1 MEKRKANT
9 DVTYCTNKKC
19 KFKNICERN
28 IEHYDFNSK
37 LLYWFGEFNELECE
51 KRRVSD
57 EEMLQR
63 IKNDKNYE
71 VLEIL
76 TKESYMANCYKVGGE
91 DG

>member
-37 LLYWFGEFNELECE
+37 LLYWFGEFDELECE
-51 KRRVSD
+51 KCNSYTFEKIRYGKSIYK
-57 EEMLQR
+57 EFH
-63 IKNDKNYE
+63 K
-71 VLEIL
+71 LE
-76 TKESYMANCYKVGGE
+76 KGE
-91 DG
+91 

>member
-76 TKESYMANCYKVGGE
+76 TKEQMEANQYVVK
-91 DG
+91 

>member
-51 KRRVSD
+51 KKEGVRWRSVSTVIIS
-57 EEMLQR
+57 L
-63 IKNDKNYE
+63 
-71 VLEIL
+71 V
-76 TKESYMANCYKVGGE
+76 
-91 DG
+91 